1 MAGFV
6 VIASSDVTAGFRLG
20 GFDCIE
26 ISKGA
31 PGAAEAVGSLLEEI
45 EKEGRY
51 GIICIDEGLL
61 KLVPEGITER
71 YRKSGLPVI
80 VPISIP
86 DEWGE
91 AEPEE
96 SPIVRLIR
104 RAIGYHIKLRK

>member
-6 VIASSDVTAGFRLG
+6 VIATDDVAAGFRLG
-20 GFDCIE
+20 GFDCVE

-31 PGAAEAVGSLLEEI
+31 PDAALEVGSLLEDI

-51 GIICIDEGLL
+51 GIVCIDESLL

-80 VPISIP
+80 VPISVP

-96 SPIVRLIR
+96 SPIARLIR